1 MTSSNLKRGL
11 AYLLV
16 VFLGIAAALILYF
29 YQFFYHTNNF
39 LPGVAIAA
47 VPVGGQ
53 DRDQVADQIEH
64 NLDQLYQTPVS
75 FYYQGYYYNTNM
87 DHLSKDADA
96 QAIVD
101 DIWEQELNRGL
112 RSKLLNLDGKR
123 EIAYYPP
130 IDYDEAVL
138 KQLAQ
143 EWNEQFGRPAAEPQ
157 LEVDKINGLTV
168 KPGQEGLK
176 VNLDK
181 IIAELPASWD
191 SFESLEVPIIM
202 DKVYPSITE
211 EDLKIMGEL
220 SSFSTWYNNGEIDRT
235 HNLTRA
241 AAAVNTKVIQPG
253 EVFSFNETVG
263 ARTFESGYRDA
274 MVIVGGK
281 FEPGVGGGICQVSST
296 LYNAVVMADL
306 EIVERHNHALAVAYV
321 PVGRDATVAYG
332 LQDFRF
338 KNNTAHPIYLR
349 AVTGG
354 GRLSVT
360 VYGHLSYKKRI
371 ELSNAIDKVIP
382 FSEVR
387 EPDPTLAPGAEKV
400 DHAGI
405 PGYVARSFKTV
416 FDENGQVVDRKVIA
430 TDYYKPLNKLIY
442 VGPEIPTAVDP
453 GTGEIPPGEPTEVT
467 ETQPGDEET
476 AVDQEPI
483 HP

>member
-47 VPVGGQ
+47 IPVGGQ
-53 DRDQVADQIEH
+53 DRDQVVAQIDK
-64 NLDQLYQTPVS
+64 NLDQLSQTPVS
-75 FYYQGYYYNTNM
+75 FYYQGYYYNTNL
-87 DHLSKDADA
+87 DHISNDADA
-96 QAIVD
+96 QVIVD
-101 DIWEQELNRGL
+101 TIWEQELNRGL
-112 RSKLLNLDGKR
+112 RSKLLNLDGNR
-123 EIAYYPP
+123 EIAYHPP
-130 IDYDEAVL
+130 IDYDRAVL
-138 KQLAQ
+138 QQLAQ
-143 EWNEQFGRPAAEPQ
+143 DWNKQFGRPAANPE

-191 SFESLEVPIIM
+191 SFESIDSPIIM

-220 SSFSTWYNNGEIDRT
+220 SSFSTWYNNGEVDRT

-241 AAAVNTKVIQPG
+241 ASAINTKVIQPG
-253 EVFSFNETVG
+253 QVFSFNETVG

-274 MVIVGGK
+274 LVIVGGK

-296 LYNAVVMADL
+296 LYNAVLMADL

-338 KNNTAHPIYLR
+338 KNNTTHPIYLR
-349 AVTGG
+349 TVTGG

-360 VYGHLSYKKRI
+360 VYGHLSYRKRI

-382 FSEVR
+382 FNEVR
-387 EPDPTLAPGAEKV
+387 EPDSTLAPGAEKV

-416 FDENGQVVDRKVIA
+416 FDENGQVVKRDVIA

-442 VGPEIPTAVDP
+442 VGPQIPTAVDP
-453 GTGEIPPGEPTEVT
+453 GTGEILPDELTEVI
-467 ETQPGDEET
+467 ETKPGDEEKP
-476 AVDQEPI
+476 VDQEPI